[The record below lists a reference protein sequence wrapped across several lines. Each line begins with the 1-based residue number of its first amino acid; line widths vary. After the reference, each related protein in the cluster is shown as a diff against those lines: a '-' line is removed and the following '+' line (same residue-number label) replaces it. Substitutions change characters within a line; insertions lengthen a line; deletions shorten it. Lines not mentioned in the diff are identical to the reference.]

1 MNDERLREEL
11 AALPREQAS
20 PGFTGRVMARLAEQ
34 QRRRPFVFVP
44 APAWAAGLALVAVL
58 AGGLWLAEGERRE
71 RRAQQLTHLRAE
83 QQRLAS
89 ELAEIRAL
97 AHPAAPVVY
106 LGGDEQTDLVL
117 DLDQL
122 AERVRAGS
130 IQPAGYARPPR

>member
-11 AALPREQAS
+11 AALSREQAS
-20 PGFTGRVMARLAEQ
+20 PGFTGRVMSRLAEQ
-34 QRRRPFVFVP
+34 RQRRPFVAMP
-44 APAWAAGLALVAVL
+44 RPAWAAGLALVAVL
-58 AGGLWLAEGERRE
+58 VGGLWLAEGERRQ
-71 RRAQQLTHLRAE
+71 RRAQQLAHLKAE
-83 QQRLAS
+83 QQRLAY
-89 ELAEIRAL
+89 ELAELREL

-130 IQPAGYARPPR
+130 IQPAGYVRPLR